1 MVSLN
6 GSWKVTEVL
15 ICPFREAKV
24 TDPCSRTLLPTLRYT
39 EKIWQITLPLCAV
52 AVLLTDKTAPGGG
65 RKPSF
70 PSESVTLS
78 LCVAILN
85 QRSDTLTVCA
95 VNLMAD
101 AVCNWT
107 RRRIYY
113 FHNAFVILLS
123 LLMFEE
129 KGYFHGWQKLKIV
142 HSHIILWI

>member
-6 GSWKVTEVL
+6 GSWKGTEAL

-24 TDPCSRTLLPTLRYT
+24 TDPCSVTLLPTLRYT
-39 EKIWQITLPLCAV
+39 EEILQVTLPLCA
-52 AVLLTDKTAPGGG
+52 AATLPNRQTCPRGG
-65 RKPSF
+65 RKPSS
-70 PSESVTLS
+70 PSESVTLP
-78 LCVAILN
+78 VTTLN

-95 VNLMAD
+95 ANLMAD
-101 AVCNWT
+101 AVSNWA

-113 FHNAFVILLS
+113 FHNAFVVLFG

-142 HSHIILWI
+142 HNHMILWI